1 MEMTV
6 ASCLAAL
13 ILPSA
18 TLVSNSVLSV
28 TPPNTNSYPSMETV
42 NVSTT
47 KFFLMA
53 SASLPSPVVFCTWK
67 VPTEGTLVDFVILI
81 KEW

>member
-1 MEMTV
+1 MEMTA
-6 ASCLAAL
+6 ASFLAAL

-47 KFFLMA
+47 KFFLMD

-67 VPTEGTLVDFVILI
+67 VPTEDTLVDFVILI